1 MNKEL
6 CIDIYTIS
14 LLNVNGNNYVSYK
27 LKSDWKKYN
36 IKTELLFLTF
46 FSFQNHD
53 NIIFVF

>member
-36 IKTELLFLTF
+36 IKTVAYY
-46 FSFQNHD
+46 SF
-53 NIIFVF
+53 